1 MKYEMGEGAAA
12 DAGTRENGADAHAN
26 NAADAGAR
34 GSGADAHANRA
45 AADADTREGSGADA
59 HAGDAAAEAGTRKED
74 GRVPTLTPISELGID
89 PQRFQFKSG
98 ADKKGVTRPLQ
109 GAFDQRQARPL
120 YVWEDRSGKKYVV
133 EGHHR
138 LDLAQRSG
146 VQDVLTY
153 VDRESDGVTAEQ
165 ARTKGVWQNIKD
177 GKGSIADFADYFRG
191 SGLTEE
197 QAKTEGLFTEK
208 EGRTGFVIGKNS
220 GETLWSAF
228 KNGLAANRAEAIASV
243 AQGDEGLEA
252 VGVKAAER
260 MSEIQLR
267 EYLKFM
273 KGAERK
279 ESAETGDLFGFDDS
293 AMRLGETLSRIAA
306 KRIKELDERL
316 RSAKGALRNP
326 DGAAQVDVKVGKNAQ
341 KLYDGLI
348 KERQRWENWT
358 TDAELRKEMLARA
371 EGAERTA
378 DPATAGVNEAL
389 RAKYGDGVSV
399 TRAKGLNKIQETV
412 KDFFWK
418 EFNTEVEFFDTED
431 LKADGFRH
439 GGTIWLN
446 RAGRKPMLFSA
457 FHEFAH
463 KLRTDSPEAF
473 RKLTESVTAL
483 ADKGK
488 YSKWQTR
495 YNAKY
500 RKAGYAELDE
510 GALAEEFISDVVG
523 SFGAEEDFLKEL
535 AGQDKSV
542 LERFLE
548 WIEALREAL
557 LGNYKPEARKVI
569 DKELDRVRREVLAA
583 LRAAEAAEGKYETG
597 NMKYEMRGDAAAGA
611 GTLGKS
617 DKSDKSDGADR
628 KAKETENGKLSGAT
642 LWKKKGT
649 TAAQP
654 SMELHD
660 ESPTPEALRTRASDS
675 TITSETEK
683 SRDGEEKKSSKTRK
697 ELAGEVH
704 TIDDY
709 CVLVMRNP
717 GLDASAKK
725 DLLKRFALDQ
735 KMTLKEAEELLEY
748 TCVQSARE
756 IASDNSLTER
766 EKYNLIVKMY
776 EDMPLLNMR
785 TSTSIENQAYST
797 PLPLAYML
805 GRAVLVGANRIYEP
819 TAGNGALV
827 LTAEPGKVHA
837 NEIETGRLSALRES
851 GFAVTSHDAAEYV
864 PEEKSDA
871 VIMNPP
877 FGRLKEKR
885 EFEGTVLWKLEHL
898 IALNALKT
906 LTPDG
911 RAAMI
916 LGAADKLTSKVN
928 KSEKPFLNYLYD
940 HFNIADSFEVSG
952 ELFKKQGA
960 GYPVRVIILNGRKEK
975 SDFSDKFSETPV
987 ERLADWSSIYERLKG
1002 VEDEINQQR
1011 VSAETGLREN
1021 AGSGVASD
1029 VAGRRD
1035 SADGAGAGEKTA
1047 VADRG
1052 TDPSVHRGEPSGR
1065 SEAGDGAGAGGA
1077 SGASVRGVGESG
1089 GLGGRSASDHGSS
1102 VRTEDGGGASGVAE
1116 EDGSG
1121 RDGGHRSVH
1130 AGGGEDVRSVGGE
1143 AAEGK
1148 YEIGNM
1154 KYEMGG
1160 DAAAD
1165 ADTREE
1171 TSEDGLQNRYKPKSH
1186 AESLGTMVP
1195 KFMRS
1200 ESEAALA
1207 NLEKKHGSVDEFVKE
1222 ELGYSTLDE
1231 MYKGL
1236 AAEQIDGVALAID
1249 NIKNGDSIVIGDQ
1262 TGIGKGRQ
1270 AAAVMRYAKRHGILP
1285 IFVTEKPKLF
1295 SDMYLTGWTS
1305 GSSSIRF

>member
-1 MKYEMGEGAAA
+1 
-12 DAGTRENGADAHAN
+12 
-26 NAADAGAR
+26 
-34 GSGADAHANRA
+34 
-45 AADADTREGSGADA
+45 
-59 HAGDAAAEAGTRKED
+59 
-74 GRVPTLTPISELGID
+74 
-89 PQRFQFKSG
+89 
-98 ADKKGVTRPLQ
+98 
-109 GAFDQRQARPL
+109 
-120 YVWEDRSGKKYVV
+120 
-133 EGHHR
+133 
-138 LDLAQRSG
+138 
-146 VQDVLTY
+146 
-153 VDRESDGVTAEQ
+153 
-165 ARTKGVWQNIKD
+165 
-177 GKGSIADFADYFRG
+177 
-191 SGLTEE
+191 
-197 QAKTEGLFTEK
+197 
-208 EGRTGFVIGKNS
+208 
-220 GETLWSAF
+220 
-228 KNGLAANRAEAIASV
+228 
-243 AQGDEGLEA
+243 
-252 VGVKAAER
+252 
-260 MSEIQLR
+260 
-267 EYLKFM
+267 
-273 KGAERK
+273 
-279 ESAETGDLFGFDDS
+279 
-293 AMRLGETLSRIAA
+293 
-306 KRIKELDERL
+306 
-316 RSAKGALRNP
+316 
-326 DGAAQVDVKVGKNAQ
+326 
-341 KLYDGLI
+341 
-348 KERQRWENWT
+348 
-358 TDAELRKEMLARA
+358 
-371 EGAERTA
+371 
-378 DPATAGVNEAL
+378 
-389 RAKYGDGVSV
+389 
-399 TRAKGLNKIQETV
+399 
-412 KDFFWK
+412 
-418 EFNTEVEFFDTED
+418 
-431 LKADGFRH
+431 
-439 GGTIWLN
+439 
-446 RAGRKPMLFSA
+446 MLFSA

-510 GALAEEFISDVVG
+510 EALAEEFISDVVG

-542 LERFLE
+542 LERFLD
-548 WIEALREAL
+548 WIEALRKAL
-557 LGNYKPEARKVI
+557 LGDYKPEARKVI

-583 LRAAEAAEGKYETG
+583 LRAA
-597 NMKYEMRGDAAAGA
+597 
-611 GTLGKS
+611 GTDLA
-617 DKSDKSDGADR
+617 DKSDESDGAETEAVPETGGVVTVKFITDYMKRFGNILSSDNIKLMFRDRGYNPHDEESIRAFHKQTGPMIGKMFDIFLRRKGRGNGTVVFTGGGNGSGKSTVLSGDISRNADFVMDSAMVNFSAARDSIQKVIDNGQVPVLAFVYRSPGDAWFNGVLKRNQSEDGHTVPKSTFANTHSIARENFFKLLDEFGGKVQYIIWETKDNGTSVISLDELKAKPVYTKEQILEIINGKANSDERGTGGVHESSQRGGSALGMSSRGESSPGRPEDR
-628 KAKETENGKLSGAT
+628 KEENGGAERETAADSDRLSGRGDERKAVT
-642 LWKKKGT
+642 E
-649 TAAQP
+649 
-654 SMELHD
+654 EL
-660 ESPTPEALRTRASDS
+660 
-675 TITSETEK
+675 
-683 SRDGEEKKSSKTRK
+683 SSGRNTRK
-697 ELAGEVH
+697 ELAAQVH

-805 GRAVLVGANRIYEP
+805 GRAVLRGANRIYEP

-877 FGRLKEKR
+877 FGRLKEKW

-952 ELFKKQGA
+952 ELYKKQGA

-987 ERLADWSSIYERLKG
+987 ERLADWGSIYERLKG

-1154 KYEMGG
+1154 K
-1160 DAAAD
+1160 
-1165 ADTREE
+1165 
-1171 TSEDGLQNRYKPKSH
+1171 
-1186 AESLGTMVP
+1186 
-1195 KFMRS
+1195 
-1200 ESEAALA
+1200 
-1207 NLEKKHGSVDEFVKE
+1207 
-1222 ELGYSTLDE
+1222 
-1231 MYKGL
+1231 
-1236 AAEQIDGVALAID
+1236 
-1249 NIKNGDSIVIGDQ
+1249 
-1262 TGIGKGRQ
+1262 
-1270 AAAVMRYAKRHGILP
+1270 
-1285 IFVTEKPKLF
+1285 
-1295 SDMYLTGWTS
+1295 
-1305 GSSSIRF
+1305 